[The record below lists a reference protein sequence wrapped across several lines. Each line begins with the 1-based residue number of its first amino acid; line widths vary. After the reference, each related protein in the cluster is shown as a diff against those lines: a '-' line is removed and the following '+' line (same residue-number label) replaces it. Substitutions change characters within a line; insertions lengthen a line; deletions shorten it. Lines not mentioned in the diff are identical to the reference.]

1 VGWGIGSSRQT
12 REEAFQQEALIHL
25 SSLLRAGLRL
35 TSNQAAAEDLAQE
48 TLMRAWR
55 SWEQYTPGTNC
66 RAWLFRIMMNVYNRS
81 WTRTN
86 ALPVTLS
93 LDDCTESE
101 MPVTK
106 PNSSMYLRSEILM
119 ALNGLREEQ
128 RVVLVLAAV
137 EGFRCRE
144 IAEILSIP
152 IGTVMS
158 RLSRARTEMQRVLT
172 EGKPS
177 VPQQRAAS
185 ASVDRRKIQ

>member
-1 VGWGIGSSRQT
+1 VGWRIGSSRQT
-12 REEAFQQEALIHL
+12 REQAFQQEALIHL

-35 TSNQAAAEDLAQE
+35 TSNLAAAEDLAQE

-101 MPVTK
+101 MPVTR
-106 PNSSMYLRSEILM
+106 PNATMYLRSEILM
-119 ALNGLREEQ
+119 ALNGLREDQ
-128 RVVLVLAAV
+128 RVVLVLASV

-158 RLSRARTEMQRVLT
+158 RLSRARTEMQKVLT
-172 EGKPS
+172 DGRPKA
-177 VPQQRAAS
+177 PQQRAVS
-185 ASVDRRKIQ
+185 TSVDRRRIQ

>member
-1 VGWGIGSSRQT
+1 
-12 REEAFQQEALIHL
+12 
-25 SSLLRAGLRL
+25 
-35 TSNQAAAEDLAQE
+35 
-48 TLMRAWR
+48 MRAWR

-86 ALPVTLS
+86 SLPVTLS

-106 PNSSMYLRSEILM
+106 PNSTMYLRSEILM

-128 RVVLVLAAV
+128 RVVLVLASV
-137 EGFRCRE
+137 EGFLCRE
-144 IAEILSIP
+144 IAEILNIP

-158 RLSRARTEMQRVLT
+158 RLSRARAEMQRVLT
-172 EGKPS
+172 EARPD
-177 VPQQRAAS
+177 VPQQRAAN

>member
-1 VGWGIGSSRQT
+1 V
-12 REEAFQQEALIHL
+12 
-25 SSLLRAGLRL
+25 RL
-35 TSNQAAAEDLAQE
+35 TSSHAAAEDLAQE
-48 TLMRAWR
+48 TLLRAWR

-86 ALPVTLS
+86 ALPITLS

-101 MPVTK
+101 MPVTR
-106 PNSSMYLRSEILM
+106 PNSSMYLRSEILT

-128 RVVLVLAAV
+128 RVVLVLAVV

-144 IAEILSIP
+144 VAEILNIP

-158 RLSRARTEMQRVLT
+158 RLSRARQEMQRVLT
-172 EGKPS
+172 QGSKE
-177 VPQQRAAS
+177 VPQQRAAN

>member
-1 VGWGIGSSRQT
+1 
-12 REEAFQQEALIHL
+12 
-25 SSLLRAGLRL
+25 LRL
-35 TSNQAAAEDLAQE
+35 TSNQSAAEDLAQE
-48 TLMRAWR
+48 TMMRAWR
-55 SWEQYTPGTNC
+55 AWEQYTPGTNC

-106 PNSSMYLRSEILM
+106 PHTSMYLRSDILL

-144 IAEILSIP
+144 IAEILNIP

-158 RLSRARTEMQRVLT
+158 RLSRARTEMQKVLT
-172 EGKPS
+172 EGRPS
-177 VPQQRAAS
+177 APQQRAAS
-185 ASVDRRKIQ
+185 APADRRKVQ